1 MCGWDRRTEE
11 QEFIYTLPGTI
22 GTVRIRKNGMYFLK
36 KRRIVR
42 EFEQHPRLKE
52 FRFSFGK
59 IVKNPLSVTGL
70 SLIFIFFLIAV
81 FAPVI
86 SPPKYEQEPFR
97 IPHEGYSVIP
107 NPPGPGHPFGTTT
120 KQYDIFYGVIWGTR
134 TAFRIGFMVVG
145 TILIIGIAVGS
156 ISGYFGGIVD
166 EILMRVVDIFMSLP
180 LFILAM
186 AIVTALGRSLD
197 NIMRS
202 LIIVGWPIYARTI
215 RSSIL
220 TIREEDFIKAA
231 KALGSGTFKIIL
243 KHILPNAIYP
253 ALILASLDIGA
264 MVLTAAALSFLGLGA
279 QEGYADWGQMVSLA
293 RNYIVG
299 PQGQP
304 FLFWYVVTIPGLF
317 ILFFVLG
324 WNLLG
329 DALRDIFDPK
339 LRRK

>member
-1 MCGWDRRTEE
+1 MN
-11 QEFIYTLPGTI
+11 FI
-22 GTVRIRKNGMYFLK
+22 K
-36 KRRIVR
+36 KRRIVLD
-42 EFEQHPRLKE
+42 FEQHPRLKE
-52 FRFSFGK
+52 FQFSFSK

-70 SLIFIFFLIAV
+70 SLIFIFFMIAV
-81 FAPVI
+81 FAPLI
-86 SPPKYEQEPFR
+86 AQPQYEHEPFR

-107 NPPGPGHPFGTTT
+107 SPPGPGHPFGTTT

-145 TILIIGIAVGS
+145 SILIIGVIIGS

-166 EILMRVVDIFMSLP
+166 EVLMRIVDIFMSLP

-186 AIVTALGRSLD
+186 ALVTALGRSLD
-197 NIMRS
+197 NIMKS

-220 TIREEDFIKAA
+220 TLREEDFVKAA
-231 KALGSGTFKIIL
+231 KALGAGTFKVIF
-243 KHILPNAIYP
+243 KHVLPNAIYP
-253 ALILASLDIGA
+253 VLILASLDIGA

-304 FLFWYVVTIPGLF
+304 FLYWYVVTIPGLF

>member
-1 MCGWDRRTEE
+1 VLD
-11 QEFIYTLPGTI
+11 
-22 GTVRIRKNGMYFLK
+22 
-36 KRRIVR
+36 
-42 EFEQHPRLKE
+42 FEQHPRLKE
-52 FRFSFGK
+52 FRFSFSK
-59 IVKNPLSVTGL
+59 ILKNPLSVTGL
-70 SLIFIFFLIAV
+70 SLIFVFLMIAL

-86 SPPKYEQEPFR
+86 ATPEKPEEPFR
-97 IPHEGYSVIP
+97 IPHEGYSVVP
-107 NPPGPGHPFGTTT
+107 KPPDQGHPFGTTT
-120 KQYDIFYGVIWGTR
+120 KQYDIYYGVIWGTR

-145 TILIIGIAVGS
+145 SILVIGIAVGS
-156 ISGYFGGIVD
+156 VSGYFGGVID
-166 EILMRVVDIFMSLP
+166 EIIMRITDIFMALP
-180 LFILAM
+180 LFLLAM

-197 NIMRS
+197 NIMKS

-215 RSSIL
+215 RGSIL
-220 TIREEDFIKAA
+220 TIREEDFVQAA
-231 KALGSGTFKIIL
+231 QAQGAGTLRVIFK
-243 KHILPNAIYP
+243 HVLPNAIYP
-253 ALILASLDIGA
+253 VLILASLDIGA

-304 FLFWYVVTIPGLF
+304 FLYWYVVTIPGLF

>member
-1 MCGWDRRTEE
+1 M
-11 QEFIYTLPGTI
+11 F
-22 GTVRIRKNGMYFLK
+22 FLK
-36 KRRIVR
+36 KRGIVLQ
-42 EFEQHPRLKE
+42 FEERPRLKE
-52 FRFSFGK
+52 MKFTLNK
-59 IVKNPLSVTGL
+59 IIKSPLSIIGL
-70 SLIFIFFLIAV
+70 SLIFFFFLIAV
-81 FAPVI
+81 FAPVLV
-86 SPPKYEQEPFR
+86 PPKYENEPFK
-97 IPHEGYSVIP
+97 IPHEGYSVTP
-107 NPPGPGHPFGTTT
+107 KPPGPGHPFGTTT

-134 TAFRIGFMVVG
+134 TAFRIGFTVVG
-145 TILIIGIAVGS
+145 SILVLGIVIGS

-180 LFILAM
+180 TLILAM

-215 RSSIL
+215 RGSIL
-220 TIREEDFIKAA
+220 AIREEDFVKAA
-231 KALGSGTFKIIL
+231 TALGANDFRVIFR
-243 KHILPNAIYP
+243 HILPNAIYP
-253 ALILASLDIGA
+253 VLILASLDVGS

-299 PQGQP
+299 PHGQP
-304 FLFWYVVTIPGLF
+304 LLYWYVVTIPGLF

-329 DALRDIFDPK
+329 DALRDVFDPK
-339 LRRK
+339 QRRK

>member
-1 MCGWDRRTEE
+1 MN
-11 QEFIYTLPGTI
+11 FI
-22 GTVRIRKNGMYFLK
+22 K
-36 KRRIVR
+36 KRRIVLD
-42 EFEQHPRLKE
+42 FEQHPRLKE
-52 FRFSFGK
+52 FQFSFSK
-59 IVKNPLSVTGL
+59 IVKNPLSVIGL
-70 SLIFIFFLIAV
+70 SLIFVFFMIAV
-81 FAPVI
+81 FAPLI
-86 SPPKYEQEPFR
+86 AQPQYEHEPFR

-107 NPPGPGHPFGTTT
+107 SPPSPGHPFGTTT

-145 TILIIGIAVGS
+145 SILVVGVIIGS

-166 EILMRVVDIFMSLP
+166 EVLMRIVDIFMSLP

-186 AIVTALGRSLD
+186 ALVTALGRSLD
-197 NIMRS
+197 NIMKS

-220 TIREEDFIKAA
+220 TLREEDYVKAA
-231 KALGSGTFKIIL
+231 KALGAGTFKIIF
-243 KHILPNAIYP
+243 KHVLPNAIYP
-253 ALILASLDIGA
+253 VLILASLDIGA
-264 MVLTAAALSFLGLGA
+264 MVLTAAALSFLGLGS

-304 FLFWYVVTIPGLF
+304 FMYWYVVTIPGLF

-339 LRRK
+339 MRRK

>member
-1 MCGWDRRTEE
+1 MG
-11 QEFIYTLPGTI
+11 FFK
-22 GTVRIRKNGMYFLK
+22 KN
-36 KRRIVR
+36 RIVLS
-42 EFEQHPRLKE
+42 FEEHPRLKE
-52 FRFSFGK
+52 VRFSLNK
-59 IVKNPLSVTGL
+59 IYKSPLSIAGA
-70 SLIFIFFLIAV
+70 SLIFIFLMLAI

-86 SPPKYEQEPFR
+86 APPRWENEPFR

-107 NPPGPGHPFGTTT
+107 KPPGQGHPFGTTT
-120 KQYDIFYGVIWGTR
+120 KQYDIFYGVVWGTR

-145 TILIIGIAVGS
+145 FILVIGTIAGS
-156 ISGYFGGIVD
+156 ISGYFGGIID
-166 EILMRVVDIFMSLP
+166 EIIMRIVDIFMSLP
-180 LFILAM
+180 TLILAM

-197 NIMRS
+197 NVMKS

-215 RSSIL
+215 RGSIL
-220 TIREEDFIKAA
+220 SIREEDFVKAA
-231 KALGSGTFKIIL
+231 KALGAGSFMIIF

-253 ALILASLDIGA
+253 LLILASLDIGS

-304 FLFWYVVTIPGLF
+304 LLYWYVVTIPGLF

-329 DALRDIFDPK
+329 DAFRDIFDPK

>member
-1 MCGWDRRTEE
+1 M
-11 QEFIYTLPGTI
+11 F
-22 GTVRIRKNGMYFLK
+22 FLK
-36 KRRIVR
+36 KRRFVLDLER
-42 EFEQHPRLKE
+42 HPRLKE
-52 FRFSFGK
+52 FNFSFGK
-59 IVKNPLSVTGL
+59 IMKNPLSVTGL
-70 SLIFIFFLIAV
+70 SLIFIFFTIAV
-81 FAPVI
+81 FAPLI
-86 SPPKYEQEPFR
+86 APPPKPQEPFR
-97 IPHEGYSVIP
+97 IPHEGYSVVP
-107 NPPGPGHPFGTTT
+107 KPPGPGHPFGTTT

-145 TILIIGIAVGS
+145 SILVIGIALGS

-166 EILMRVVDIFMSLP
+166 EVIMRIVDIFMALP
-180 LFILAM
+180 LLILAM

-197 NIMRS
+197 NIMKS

-215 RSSIL
+215 RGSIL
-220 TIREEDFIKAA
+220 TIREEDFVKAA
-231 KALGSGTFKIIL
+231 QAQGAGTLRIIFK
-243 KHILPNAIYP
+243 HVLPNAIYP
-253 ALILASLDIGA
+253 VLILASLDIGA

-304 FLFWYVVTIPGLF
+304 LLYWYVVTIPGLF

-339 LRRK
+339 MRRK

>member
-1 MCGWDRRTEE
+1 M
-11 QEFIYTLPGTI
+11 F
-22 GTVRIRKNGMYFLK
+22 FLK
-36 KRRIVR
+36 KRRIVLD
-42 EFEQHPRLKE
+42 FEQHPRLKE
-52 FRFSFGK
+52 FKFSFSR
-59 IVKNPLSVTGL
+59 VLRNPLSLTGL
-70 SLIFIFFLIAV
+70 SLIFVFLMIALFAPLIAV
-81 FAPVI
+81 PEK
-86 SPPKYEQEPFR
+86 PQEPFR
-97 IPHEGYSVIP
+97 IPHEGYSVVP
-107 NPPGPGHPFGTTT
+107 KPPGPGHPFGTTT

-145 TILIIGIAVGS
+145 SILVIGIVVGS
-156 ISGYFGGIVD
+156 ISGYFGGIID
-166 EILMRVVDIFMSLP
+166 EIIMRITDIFMALP
-180 LFILAM
+180 LLILAM

-197 NIMRS
+197 NIMKS
-202 LIIVGWPIYARTI
+202 LIIVGWPIYARTV
-215 RSSIL
+215 RGSIL
-220 TIREEDFIKAA
+220 TIREEDFVRAA
-231 KALGSGTFKIIL
+231 QAQGAGTFRVIF
-243 KHILPNAIYP
+243 KHVLPNAVYP
-253 ALILASLDIGA
+253 VLILASLDIGA

-304 FLFWYVVTIPGLF
+304 FLYWYVVTIPGLF

>member
-1 MCGWDRRTEE
+1 MF
-11 QEFIYTLPGTI
+11 FI
-22 GTVRIRKNGMYFLK
+22 K
-36 KRRIVR
+36 KRNIILKI
-42 EFEQHPRLKE
+42 EQHPRLKE
-52 FRFSFGK
+52 FKFSVNRIFK
-59 IVKNPLSVTGL
+59 SPLSIAGL
-70 SLIFIFFLIAV
+70 SLIFIFLMIAL

-86 SPPKYEQEPFR
+86 APPKYEREPFK
-97 IPHEGYSVIP
+97 IPHEGYAITP
-107 NPPGPGHPFGTTT
+107 KPPSPGHPFGTTT

-145 TILIIGIAVGS
+145 SILVTGIVVGS
-156 ISGYFGGIVD
+156 IAGYFGGVLD
-166 EILMRVVDIFMSLP
+166 EIIMRIVDIFMSLP
-180 LFILAM
+180 TLILAM

-197 NIMRS
+197 NVMKS

-215 RSSIL
+215 RGGIL
-220 TIREEDFIKAA
+220 SIREEDFVKSA
-231 KALGSGTFKIIL
+231 KALGASDFMVIF

-253 ALILASLDIGA
+253 VLILASLDIGA

-299 PQGQP
+299 PPGQP
-304 FLFWYVVTIPGLF
+304 LLYWYVVTIPGLF

-329 DALRDIFDPK
+329 DALRDIFDPRQ
-339 LRRK
+339 RRK

>member
-1 MCGWDRRTEE
+1 M
-11 QEFIYTLPGTI
+11 F
-22 GTVRIRKNGMYFLK
+22 FLK
-36 KRRIVR
+36 KRKIVLK
-42 EFEQHPRLKE
+42 FEEHPRLKE
-52 FRFSFGK
+52 IKFSLNK
-59 IVKNPLSVTGL
+59 IVKSPLSIIGL
-70 SLIFIFFLIAV
+70 TLIFIYLMIAL

-86 SPPKYEQEPFR
+86 APPKYEHEPFR
-97 IPHEGYSVIP
+97 IPHEGYSVTP
-107 NPPGPGHPFGTTT
+107 KPPAPGHPFGTTT

-145 TILIIGIAVGS
+145 SILIIGTVVGS
-156 ISGYFGGIVD
+156 ISGYFGGIID
-166 EILMRVVDIFMSLP
+166 EITMRIVDIFMSLP
-180 LFILAM
+180 TLILAM

-215 RSSIL
+215 RGSIL
-220 TIREEDFIKAA
+220 SVREEDFIEAA
-231 KALGSGTFKIIL
+231 KALGASDFKVIF

-253 ALILASLDIGA
+253 VLILASLDIGV

-293 RNYIVG
+293 RNFIVG
-299 PQGQP
+299 LQAQP
-304 FLFWYVVTIPGLF
+304 LLYWYVVTIPGIF

-329 DALRDIFDPK
+329 DAFRDIFDPK
-339 LRRK
+339 QRRK

>member
-1 MCGWDRRTEE
+1 M
-11 QEFIYTLPGTI
+11 I
-22 GTVRIRKNGMYFLK
+22 FLK
-36 KRRIVR
+36 KRRIVM
-42 EFEQHPRLKE
+42 ELEQHPRFKE
-52 FRFSFGK
+52 FKFSFSR
-59 IVKNPLSVTGL
+59 ILKNPLSVTGL
-70 SLIFIFFLIAV
+70 TLIFIFFMTAV

-86 SPPKYEQEPFR
+86 APPQYEGEPFR
-97 IPHEGYSVIP
+97 IPHEGYSVVP
-107 NPPGPGHPFGTTT
+107 KPPEPGHPFGTTT

-134 TAFRIGFMVVG
+134 TAFRIGIMVVG
-145 TILIIGIAVGS
+145 SILIIGIAIGS
-156 ISGYFGGIVD
+156 ISGYAGGILD
-166 EILMRVVDIFMSLP
+166 EIIMRIGDIFMSLP
-180 LFILAM
+180 LLILAM

-197 NIMRS
+197 NIMKA

-220 TIREEDFIKAA
+220 TIREEDYVKAA
-231 KALGSGTFKIIL
+231 RALGASNFKVIF

-253 ALILASLDIGA
+253 VLILASLDVGA

-299 PQGQP
+299 PPGQP
-304 FLFWYVVTIPGLF
+304 FLYWYVVTIPGLF

-329 DALRDIFDPK
+329 DALRDVFDPK

>member
-1 MCGWDRRTEE
+1 M
-11 QEFIYTLPGTI
+11 F
-22 GTVRIRKNGMYFLK
+22 FLK
-36 KRRIVR
+36 KRRIVLD
-42 EFEQHPRLKE
+42 FEQHPRLKE
-52 FRFSFGK
+52 FRFSFSK
-59 IVKNPLSVTGL
+59 ILKNPLSITGL
-70 SLIFIFFLIAV
+70 SLIFIFFMIAV
-81 FAPVI
+81 FAPAI
-86 SPPKYEQEPFR
+86 APPQNRAEPFR

-107 NPPGPGHPFGTTT
+107 KPPTTGHPFGTTT

-145 TILIIGIAVGS
+145 SILVIGIVVGS

-166 EILMRVVDIFMSLP
+166 EVIMRIVDIFMSLP
-180 LFILAM
+180 LLILAM

-197 NIMRS
+197 NIMKA
-202 LIIVGWPIYARTI
+202 LIVVGWPIYARTI

-231 KALGSGTFKIIL
+231 RALGAGTFTVIFR
-243 KHILPNAIYP
+243 HILPNAIYP
-253 ALILASLDIGA
+253 VLILASLDVGA

-299 PQGQP
+299 PPGQP
-304 FLFWYVVTIPGLF
+304 LLYWYVVTIPGLF

-329 DALRDIFDPK
+329 DALRDTFDPK

>member
-1 MCGWDRRTEE
+1 M
-11 QEFIYTLPGTI
+11 I
-22 GTVRIRKNGMYFLK
+22 FLQ
-36 KRRIVR
+36 KRRIVI
-42 EFEQHPRLKE
+42 EIEQHPRFKE
-52 FRFSFGK
+52 FRFSFGR
-59 IVKNPLSVTGL
+59 ILKNPLSVTGL
-70 SLIFIFFLIAV
+70 TLILVFFMVAV
-81 FAPVI
+81 FAPMI
-86 SPPKYEQEPFR
+86 APPKYTEEPFR
-97 IPHEGYSVIP
+97 IPHEGYSVVP

-134 TAFRIGFMVVG
+134 TAFRIGLMVVG
-145 TILIIGIAVGS
+145 SILVIGIVAGS
-156 ISGYFGGIVD
+156 ISGYAGGIVD
-166 EILMRVVDIFMSLP
+166 EAIMRIADIFMSLP
-180 LFILAM
+180 LLILAM

-197 NIMRS
+197 NIMKA

-220 TIREEDFIKAA
+220 TIREEDYVKAA
-231 KALGSGTFKIIL
+231 RALGAGNFKVIF

-253 ALILASLDIGA
+253 ALILASLDVGA

-299 PQGQP
+299 PPGQP
-304 FLFWYVVTIPGLF
+304 FLYWYVVTIPGLF

-329 DALRDIFDPK
+329 DALRDVFDPK

>member
-1 MCGWDRRTEE
+1 M
-11 QEFIYTLPGTI
+11 F
-22 GTVRIRKNGMYFLK
+22 FLK
-36 KRRIVR
+36 KREIVLD
-42 EFEQHPRLKE
+42 FERHPRLKE
-52 FRFSFGK
+52 FNFSFSR
-59 IVKNPLSVTGL
+59 IVRNPLSVTGL
-70 SLIFIFFLIAV
+70 SLIFIFFMIAVWSPLIA
-81 FAPVI
+81 P
-86 SPPKYEQEPFR
+86 PPKPHEPFR
-97 IPHEGYSVIP
+97 IPHEGYSVVP
-107 NPPGPGHPFGTTT
+107 KPPGPGHPFGTTT

-145 TILIIGIAVGS
+145 SVLVIGMVVGS
-156 ISGYFGGIVD
+156 AAGYFGGIVD
-166 EILMRVVDIFMSLP
+166 EAIMRIVDIFMALP
-180 LFILAM
+180 LLILAM

-197 NIMRS
+197 NIMKS

-215 RSSIL
+215 RGSIL
-220 TIREEDFIKAA
+220 TIREEDFVKAA
-231 KALGSGTFKIIL
+231 QAQGAGTFRIIF

-253 ALILASLDIGA
+253 LLILASLDIGA

-279 QEGYADWGQMVSLA
+279 QEGYADWGQMISLA

-304 FLFWYVVTIPGLF
+304 LLYWYVVTIPGLF

-339 LRRK
+339 VRRK

>member
-1 MCGWDRRTEE
+1 M
-11 QEFIYTLPGTI
+11 F
-22 GTVRIRKNGMYFLK
+22 FLK
-36 KRRIVR
+36 KRRFILSI
-42 EFEQHPRLKE
+42 EEHPRLKE
-52 FRFSFGK
+52 VKFSFNR
-59 IVKNPLSVTGL
+59 IIKNPLSVAGL
-70 SLIFIFFLIAV
+70 TLIFIFAMIAL
-81 FAPVI
+81 FAPI
-86 SPPKYEQEPFR
+86 IAPPQYEHEPFR
-97 IPHEGYSVIP
+97 IPHEGYSITP
-107 NPPGPGHPFGTTT
+107 KPPSPGHPFGTTT

-145 TILIIGIAVGS
+145 SILIIGIIIGS
-156 ISGYFGGIVD
+156 IAGYFGGVID
-166 EILMRVVDIFMSLP
+166 EIIMRIVDIFMSLP
-180 LFILAM
+180 TLILAM

-197 NIMRS
+197 NIMKS

-215 RSSIL
+215 RGSIL
-220 TIREEDFIKAA
+220 SIREEDFVKAA
-231 KALGSGTFKIIL
+231 RALGASHFMVIF

-253 ALILASLDIGA
+253 VLILASLDIGA

-304 FLFWYVVTIPGLF
+304 LLYWYVVTIPGLF

-339 LRRK
+339 QRRK